1 MNIPNISA
9 CHLLSSE
16 SKHVE
21 PQKPKPKM
29 EEKPKSGT
37 GKAEVKSIGDLDR
50 KGSFWGDYNETDTV
64 GFENNGNALV
74 IFKISHV

>member
-1 MNIPNISA
+1 
-9 CHLLSSE
+9 
-16 SKHVE
+16 
-21 PQKPKPKM
+21 M